1 MPPVM
6 QKMQGE
12 CQDPCEATQV
22 LGSDIR
28 WSVAGQDGRL
38 EILRLINATDGKT
51 RGEMLGPALEKMLEV
66 GATVS
71 QGG

>member
-28 WSVAGQDGRL
+28 GLLQV
-38 EILRLINATDGKT
+38 KT
-51 RGEMLGPALEKMLEV
+51 ADWK
-66 GATVS
+66 S
-71 QGG
+71 